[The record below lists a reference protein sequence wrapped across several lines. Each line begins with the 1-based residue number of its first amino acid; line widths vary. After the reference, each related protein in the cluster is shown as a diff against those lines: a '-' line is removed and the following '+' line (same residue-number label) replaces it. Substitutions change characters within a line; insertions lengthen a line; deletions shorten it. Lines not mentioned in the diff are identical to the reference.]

1 MDFRNVTKI
10 NIQELQRLNAEGEV
24 VKITSNGDIL
34 WAKKLNV
41 DIQAYPEDYG
51 TIVINP
57 TNDNYYYGQ
66 TISYKVIPKDSSKIF
81 LQWSDDS
88 TNKQHSSITLS
99 SDYIDIAMFQT
110 DILSD
115 YFDSEEATKNKWC
128 GLLYLRA
135 GTYRV
140 MTVGHGGGGGR
151 SNWAWY
157 QQGAF
162 GGGSGAAISGY
173 MNLTSN
179 TYIQYNVGRSWTK
192 ASTIKTTSDSNQKI
206 SIKANGGSNGT
217 YGDPWFH
224 SYGGAGGQIKSD
236 STTGMITADTK
247 TWNGISGT
255 AVNNGKNANG
265 GCYATELIEFNGHHF
280 GGGANHSCGYSNLT
294 ATGTSYDDYNR
305 GYVHIERV
313 YDVVFKGYQDDT
325 LTTLKSYKYI
335 RRNTSVTAP
344 TVPSRTGYNFTGW
357 VPVLAPIVDNT
368 TFTAQY
374 EQQTFTVTFDHGYDN
389 QKTIK
394 DNVKYGTTIGS
405 IKPTISRPTTDG
417 TQYTFTGWNK
427 SDSTV
432 VTSNLTV
439 TAQWSS
445 QKVPCTITYKKYDG
459 SILSTITVD
468 YGTAY
473 NTTTVPSVPER
484 TGYTPSGWGTPS
496 PASAITNGKV
506 VGSCTFTAQYKEIEV
521 SHTVLK
527 LNIPDIDDCVLNLDT
542 SNTDG
547 TLLELKE

>member
-10 NIQELQRLNAEGEV
+10 NIQELQSLSAEGEV

-57 TNDNYYYGQ
+57 TNDNYSYGQ
-66 TISYKVIPKDSSKIF
+66 TISYKIIPKDSSKIF
-81 LQWSDDS
+81 LQWNDDS
-88 TNKQHSSITLS
+88 TNKQHSDITLT
-99 SDYIDIAMFQT
+99 SDYSDVALFQT

-128 GLLYLRA
+128 GLLYLRS

-151 SNWAWY
+151 SNLASY

-173 MNLTSN
+173 TTLTSN
-179 TYIQYNVGRSWTK
+179 TYVIYNVGHSWTK
-192 ASTIKTTSDSNQKI
+192 ASTIKSTNSNQKI
-206 SIKANGGSNGT
+206 SIKANGGCNGT
-217 YGDPWFH
+217 YGDPLFH
-224 SYGGAGGQIKSD
+224 SYGGAGGKIESD

-247 TWNGISGT
+247 TWNGLDGT

-265 GCYATELIEFNGHHF
+265 GRYATELIEFNGHHF
-280 GGGANHSCGYSNLT
+280 GGGANHSQGYSDLR

-313 YDVVFKGYQDDT
+313 YDVVFEGYRNNT
-325 LTTLKSYKYI
+325 YTTLESYKYI

-357 VPVLAPIVDNT
+357 SPRLSPIVDNI

-374 EQQTFTVTFDHGYDN
+374 QKQTFTVTFDHGYDN
-389 QKTIK
+389 YNTIK
-394 DNVKYGTTIGS
+394 NNIEYGTTIGS

-417 TQYTFTGWNK
+417 TQYTFTGWDK

-445 QKVPCTITYKKYDG
+445 QKVSCTITYKKYDG

-468 YGTAY
+468 YGTTY
-473 NTTTVPSVPER
+473 STITVPDVPEM
-484 TGYTPSGWGTPS
+484 TGYTPNGWGTPS
-496 PASAITNGKV
+496 PSSAINNGVV
-506 VGSCTFTAQYKEIEV
+506 VGSCTFTAQYTEIEV
-521 SHTVLK
+521 LHTVLK
-527 LNIPDIDDCVLNLDT
+527 LNIQNIDNCALNLDT
-542 SNTDG
+542 GNTDG